1 LSDAK
6 KTGSR
11 DISELKQRLG
21 LKKGAAAASQTGA
34 TPRANGGASGGVV
47 PPPGLNL
54 PPPPGLAPQ
63 QPPQPVIPNAAD
75 DPFGAMNAMAAVGA
89 VQRAPEIVIVNDG
102 KPVENVGASGGSAKL
117 LRIAVPA
124 GVALIIG
131 IAVGKIG
138 TSNSS
143 YNDGLK
149 GAKAILGDKGTPS
162 TVANL
167 KKQLSDLDTFLDEA
181 KTKKNFKP
189 DSNIDKQLEAIAA
202 KLEVKTE
209 LVFRAKENALDA
221 ETAGQIMGFYAGV
234 EELKSMVDQHV
245 KSAKSDDLAF
255 ANAAKKADAAT
266 IKDDEDAALSGQLRY
281 GILIQAPTDTDK
293 VDFGA
298 KLVELGPPYCGD
310 KLSTSGRC
318 GEGEAPS
325 AFAYRSEPGATW
337 TKGDIVANGADSVP
351 TKKLVM
357 LLPGGVRDS
366 LVKGAEGV
374 ASETLYSKRLR
385 AIYEYVHGKTGPDG
399 KPVGGLLETGN
410 KLEQRLEQVANKGTR
425 FSFFM

>member
-1 LSDAK
+1 MSDAK

-21 LKKGAAAASQTGA
+21 LKKGAAAAPTGPA
-34 TPRANGGASGGVV
+34 PRTNGAGTTGGVV

-54 PPPPGLAPQ
+54 PPPPGLAPAA
-63 QPPQPVIPNAAD
+63 PPQPVIPSAAD
-75 DPFGAMNAMAAVGA
+75 DPFAAMNAMAAVGT

-102 KPVENVGASGGSAKL
+102 KPVENVGAGGKGGTIA
-117 LRIAVPA
+117 RIAIPA
-124 GVALIIG
+124 GLALIVG
-131 IAVGKIG
+131 ITVGKVG
-138 TSNSS
+138 TTASS

-149 GAKAILGDKGTPS
+149 GARAILGDRQTPS

-167 KKQLSDLDTFLDEA
+167 KKTLSDLDTFLDDA
-181 KTKKNFKP
+181 KTKKNFRP
-189 DSNIDKQLEAIAA
+189 DAAIDKQLEQIAA
-202 KLEVKTE
+202 KLDVKSE

-221 ETAGQIMGFYAGV
+221 ETAGQIMAFYAGINEV
-234 EELKSMVDQHV
+234 KSMVDNHV

-266 IKDDEDAALSGQLRY
+266 VKDDENASLSGQLRY
-281 GILIQAPTDTDK
+281 GILIQAPTETDHI
-293 VDFGA
+293 DFGA

-318 GEGEAPS
+318 GDGEAPS
-325 AFAYRSEPGATW
+325 GFAYRSDPGATW
-337 TKGDIVANGADSVP
+337 TKGDVVASGADSVP

-374 ASETLYSKRLR
+374 ASEALYAKRLH
-385 AIYEYVHGKTGPDG
+385 AIYEFVHGRTGPDG
-399 KPVGGLLETGN
+399 KPIGGLLESGN
-410 KLEQRLEQVANKGTR
+410 KLEQRLQQVANKGTR

>member
-1 LSDAK
+1 MSDAK

-21 LKKGAAAASQTGA
+21 LKKGAAAAPTGPA
-34 TPRANGGASGGVV
+34 PRTNGAGTTGGVV

-54 PPPPGLAPQ
+54 PPPPGLAPAA
-63 QPPQPVIPNAAD
+63 PVIPNAAD
-75 DPFGAMNAMAAVGA
+75 DPFAAMNAMAAVGT

-102 KPVENVGASGGSAKL
+102 KPVENVGAGGSSAKL
-117 LRIAVPA
+117 LRIAIPA
-124 GVALIIG
+124 GLALIVG

-138 TSNSS
+138 TSNGS

-149 GAKAILGDKGTPS
+149 GARAILGDKQTPS

-167 KKQLSDLDTFLDEA
+167 KKQLSDLDTYLDEA
-181 KTKKNFKP
+181 KTKKNFRP
-189 DSNIDKQLEAIAA
+189 DAQIDKELEAIAA
-202 KLEVKTE
+202 KLEVKQD

-221 ETAGQIMGFYAGV
+221 ETAGQILSFYAGIN
-234 EELKSMVDQHV
+234 ELKSMVDQHV

-266 IKDDEDAALSGQLRY
+266 VKDDENASLAGQLRY
-281 GILIQAPTDTDK
+281 GILMQAPTETDK

-310 KLSTSGRC
+310 KLATSGHC

-337 TKGDIVANGADSVP
+337 TKGDIVASGADSVP

-374 ASETLYSKRLR
+374 ASETLYTKRLR
-385 AIYEYVHGKTGPDG
+385 AIYDFVHGKVGPDG

-410 KLEQRLEQVANKGTR
+410 KLEQRLQQVSSKGNR

>member
-1 LSDAK
+1 M
-6 KTGSR
+6 
-11 DISELKQRLG
+11 
-21 LKKGAAAASQTGA
+21 
-34 TPRANGGASGGVV
+34 

-63 QPPQPVIPNAAD
+63 QPVIPNAAD
-75 DPFGAMNAMAAVGA
+75 DPFGAMNAMAAHGT
-89 VQRAPEIVIVNDG
+89 VQRAPEIVIVHDG
-102 KPVENVGASGGSAKL
+102 KPVEHVGASSSGAKI
-117 LRIAVPA
+117 LRLAVPA
-124 GVALIIG
+124 GIALIIG

-149 GAKAILGDKGTPS
+149 GAKAILGDKGTSS

-167 KKQLSDLDTFLDEA
+167 KKQLSDLDTWLDEA
-181 KTKKNFKP
+181 KTKKNFRP
-189 DSNIDKQLEAIAA
+189 DAALDKELESLAA
-202 KLEVKTE
+202 KLEVKSE

-221 ETAGQIMGFYAGV
+221 ETSGQILAFYSGV

-255 ANAAKKADAAT
+255 ANAAKKNDAAT
-266 IKDDEDAALSGQLRY
+266 VKDDENAALAGQLRY
-281 GILIQAPTDTDK
+281 GVLMQAPTDTDK

-310 KLSTSGRC
+310 KLSTSGKC
-318 GEGEAPS
+318 GEGESPS

-337 TKGDIVANGADSVP
+337 TKGDIVSNGADSVP
-351 TKKLVM
+351 TKKLVL

-374 ASETLYSKRLR
+374 ASEALYTKRLR
-385 AIYEYVHGKTGPDG
+385 AIYDFVHGKPGQDG

-410 KLEQRLEQVANKGTR
+410 KLEQRLEQVANKGSR

>member
-1 LSDAK
+1 MSDAK

-63 QPPQPVIPNAAD
+63 QPPQPVIPNAHE

-89 VQRAPEIVIVNDG
+89 VHRAPEIVIVNDG

-124 GVALIIG
+124 GIALIIG

-149 GAKAILGDKGTPS
+149 GAKAILGDKNTSS

-167 KKQLSDLDTFLDEA
+167 KKQLSDLDTFLDDA

-189 DSNIDKQLEAIAA
+189 DATIDKELESIAA
-202 KLEVKTE
+202 KLEVKSE

-221 ETAGQIMGFYAGV
+221 ETAGQIMSFYAGI

-255 ANAAKKADAAT
+255 ANAAKKTDAAT
-266 IKDDEDAALSGQLRY
+266 VKDNEDAALAGQLRY

-310 KLSTSGRC
+310 KLATSGHC

-366 LVKGAEGV
+366 LVAGADGV
-374 ASETLYSKRLR
+374 ASEALYTKRLR
-385 AIYEYVHGKTGPDG
+385 AIYEFVHGKTGPDG

-410 KLEQRLEQVANKGTR
+410 KLQQRLEQVANKGGR